1 MRFDKVWIVARK
13 DMAELRTNK
22 YVLYTL
28 VFMPVIMAVVIP
40 FSFLPVIY
48 TGAFETSS
56 EQVELDLTPSVTF
69 TDQKINR
76 TMIVNATIE
85 NCTVRSSYV
94 YSSRIFNST
103 LLDTRVNGSELVNVS
118 VADVSVIR
126 NSNLW
131 NVDVSP
137 SSTTVNCAYV
147 DQDPSDVRIF
157 VDIVLNSMILFFM
170 MIPAVIPTVIA
181 SYSFVGEKTNK
192 SLEPLLA
199 TPTTDGELLVGKSLS
214 IFIPTMIATFISF
227 VVFTIIID
235 VGTYPVLG
243 FYPVPTPVWIYSIFV
258 LGPLFAI
265 MSIALNVYV
274 SAKVTDVRA
283 SQQFGSLVIMPL
295 VLLMV
300 LAIMGIISLSIGYLL
315 VFTLFVALIDVGI
328 VYLSIKTF
336 KREEILVR
344 WK

>member
-48 TGAFETSS
+48 TGDFETSG
-56 EQVELDLTPSVTF
+56 EPIELDLRPTITYL
-69 TDQKINR
+69 DQNLTR
-76 TMIVNATIE
+76 MTVVNATIE
-85 NCTVRSSYV
+85 NCTVTSSYV
-94 YSSRIFNST
+94 YSSRILNST
-103 LLDTRVNGSELVNVS
+103 LSDARVSSSELIGVIVRNY
-118 VADVSVIR
+118 SVIR
-126 NSNLW
+126 DSNLW
-131 NVDVSP
+131 NVDVSFT
-137 SSTTVNCAYV
+137 SHTVNSAYL
-147 DQDPSDVRIF
+147 DEDPNDVRIF

-214 IFIPTMIATFISF
+214 IFIPTMIATFVSF
-227 VVFTIIID
+227 VVFTVIID

-243 FYPVPTPVWIYSIFV
+243 FYPVPTPVWIYSVFV